1 MRFRTQT
8 PHTPTGFKRPL
19 PQAAPRASRDRHSR
33 RAALTYP
40 VLPVCTPDGDEGEG
54 LAGLDESTATAG
66 SGLGGPAAAVGRG
79 CESGRG
85 GVVVVFPLCA
95 AGCGGCSGDHRV
107 AEARAGGAASLAL
120 ALGCSGDTALRP

>member
-1 MRFRTQT
+1 M
-8 PHTPTGFKRPL
+8 
-19 PQAAPRASRDRHSR
+19 
-33 RAALTYP
+33 
-40 VLPVCTPDGDEGEG
+40 CTPDGDEGEG

-85 GVVVVFPLCA
+85 GVVVVVVFPLCA